1 MSNKNKD
8 KGKEQEHKLNQ
19 EQTENTEVNN
29 TLEENQTEETAE
41 TAPEE
46 NELDELS
53 KLKSLVTEHESQIES
68 QKKEYLFLMAE
79 FDNFRKRTLRER
91 TELVKTAAES
101 AFKGLLPIVDDFER
115 GLAAI
120 KDSADAD
127 TVKEGMELIYNK
139 LIKYLEKSGVKA
151 MNTTG
156 EAFDAEI
163 HEAVAL
169 VPATEEKM
177 KGIIIDTIEKG
188 YTYNDKILRHAKVV
202 VCQ

>member
-1 MSNKNKD
+1 MSNKNKQED
-8 KGKEQEHKLNQ
+8 KTQEQEMNQ
-19 EQTENTEVNN
+19 EQS
-29 TLEENQTEETAE
+29 ETAE
-41 TAPEE
+41 VNETAEENKAEDAAEVTPEE
-46 NELDELS
+46 EELDELG
-53 KLKSLVTEHESQIES
+53 KLKSLVTERESQIEN

-101 AFKGLLPIVDDFER
+101 AFKGLLPIIDDFER

-151 MNTTG
+151 LSL
-156 EAFDAEI
+156 I
-163 HEAVAL
+163 H
-169 VPATEEKM
+169 
-177 KGIIIDTIEKG
+177 I
-188 YTYNDKILRHAKVV
+188 
-202 VCQ
+202 

>member
-8 KGKEQEHKLNQ
+8 KDKEQEHKLNQ

-29 TLEENQTEETAE
+29 TPEENQTEETAE
-41 TAPEE
+41 TTPEE

-177 KGIIIDTIEKG
+177 KGIIIDTVEKG
-188 YTYNDKILRHAKVV
+188 YTYSDKILRHAKVV

>member
-8 KGKEQEHKLNQ
+8 KDKEQEHKLNQ

-29 TLEENQTEETAE
+29 APEENQTEETAE
-41 TAPEE
+41 TALEE

-53 KLKSLVTEHESQIES
+53 KLKSIVTEHESQIES

-151 MNTTG
+151 MSTTG

>member
-8 KGKEQEHKLNQ
+8 KDKEQKHKLNQ

-29 TLEENQTEETAE
+29 TPEENQTEETAE
-41 TAPEE
+41 TTPEE

>member
-1 MSNKNKD
+1 MSNKNTKES
-8 KGKEQEHKLNQ
+8 KTQEQEINQ
-19 EQTENTEVNN
+19 EQTENTEVN
-29 TLEENQTEETAE
+29 ETAE
-41 TAPEE
+41 ENKAEDAADVAPEE
-46 NELDELS
+46 EELDELG
-53 KLKSLVTEHESQIES
+53 KLKSLVTERESQIEN

-101 AFKGLLPIVDDFER
+101 AFKGLLPIIDDFER

-151 MNTTG
+151 MTTNG
-156 EAFDAEI
+156 EVFDAEI

-169 VPATEEKM
+169 IPATEEKM
-177 KGIIIDTIEKG
+177 KGIIIDTVEKG
-188 YTYNDKILRHAKVV
+188 YTDNDKILRHAKVV

>member
-8 KGKEQEHKLNQ
+8 KDKEQKHKLNQ

-29 TLEENQTEETAE
+29 TPEENQTEENAE

>member
-8 KGKEQEHKLNQ
+8 KDKEQEHKLNQ

-29 TLEENQTEETAE
+29 TPEENQTEETAE
-41 TAPEE
+41 TTPEE

-101 AFKGLLPIVDDFER
+101 ALKGLLPIVDDFER

>member
-8 KGKEQEHKLNQ
+8 KDKEQEHKLNQ

-29 TLEENQTEETAE
+29 TPEENQTEENAE

>member
-177 KGIIIDTIEKG
+177 KGVIIDTIEKG

>member
-8 KGKEQEHKLNQ
+8 KDKEQEHKLNQ

-29 TLEENQTEETAE
+29 TPEENQTEETAE
-41 TAPEE
+41 TTPEE

>member
-1 MSNKNKD
+1 MSNKNKEKD
-8 KGKEQEHKLNQ
+8 KEQEHKLNQ

-29 TLEENQTEETAE
+29 APEENQTEETSE
-41 TAPEE
+41 TTPEE

-53 KLKSLVTEHESQIES
+53 KLKSLVTEHEIQIES

-188 YTYNDKILRHAKVV
+188 YIYNDKILRHAKVV

>member
-8 KGKEQEHKLNQ
+8 KDKEQEHKLNQ

-29 TLEENQTEETAE
+29 TPEENQTEETAE

-177 KGIIIDTIEKG
+177 KGIIIDTVEKG

>member
-1 MSNKNKD
+1 MSNKYKEKD
-8 KGKEQEHKLNQ
+8 KEQEHKLNQ

-29 TLEENQTEETAE
+29 TPEENQTEETAE

-101 AFKGLLPIVDDFER
+101 AFKGLLPIVDDF
-115 GLAAI
+115 
-120 KDSADAD
+120 
-127 TVKEGMELIYNK
+127 
-139 LIKYLEKSGVKA
+139 
-151 MNTTG
+151 
-156 EAFDAEI
+156 
-163 HEAVAL
+163 
-169 VPATEEKM
+169 
-177 KGIIIDTIEKG
+177 
-188 YTYNDKILRHAKVV
+188 
-202 VCQ
+202 

>member
-1 MSNKNKD
+1 MSNKNTKEN
-8 KGKEQEHKLNQ
+8 KTQEQEINQ
-19 EQTENTEVNN
+19 EQTENTEVN
-29 TLEENQTEETAE
+29 ETAE
-41 TAPEE
+41 ENKAEDAADVAPEE
-46 NELDELS
+46 EELDELG
-53 KLKSLVTEHESQIES
+53 KLKSLVTERESQIEN

-101 AFKGLLPIVDDFER
+101 AFKGLLPIIDDFER

-151 MNTTG
+151 MTTNG
-156 EAFDAEI
+156 EVFDAEI

-169 VPATEEKM
+169 IPATEEKM
-177 KGIIIDTIEKG
+177 KGIIIDTVEKG

>member
-8 KGKEQEHKLNQ
+8 KDKEQKHKLNQ

-29 TLEENQTEETAE
+29 TPEENQTEETAE
-41 TAPEE
+41 TTPEE

-120 KDSADAD
+120 KDRADAD

>member
-8 KGKEQEHKLNQ
+8 KDKEQEHKLNQ

-29 TLEENQTEETAE
+29 TPEENQTEENAE

-53 KLKSLVTEHESQIES
+53 KLKSLVTEHEIQIES

-188 YTYNDKILRHAKVV
+188 YIYNDKILRHAKVV

>member
-8 KGKEQEHKLNQ
+8 KEQEHKLNQ

-29 TLEENQTEETAE
+29 TPEENQTEETAE
-41 TAPEE
+41 TTPEE

-188 YTYNDKILRHAKVV
+188 YIYNDKILRHAKVV

>member
-8 KGKEQEHKLNQ
+8 KDKEQEHKLNQ

-29 TLEENQTEETAE
+29 TPEENQTEENAE

-188 YTYNDKILRHAKVV
+188 YIYNDKILRHAKVV

>member
-8 KGKEQEHKLNQ
+8 KDKEQEHKLNQ

-29 TLEENQTEETAE
+29 TPEENQTEETAE